1 MTMQIRPILA
11 AMRRHKAG
19 TILIGFQI
27 ALTLAI
33 VCNALFIIH
42 ERVARVSR
50 PSGVN
55 ESNLFVMTSDW
66 ADNSSDNHVDVQIKA
81 DLTALRQLGSVE
93 DATALNSFPLHGTG
107 WDNFIRM
114 KPDQI
119 HMTTDSSIYLADEHT
134 LGTLGV
140 QLIAGRNFTPDE
152 VQALTIQNMKGW
164 PAVIVSKDLAKV
176 LFPNGD
182 ALGKQIYASNNNT
195 PSTIVGITDTLQSHM
210 MDSDDNAFAY
220 NAVLVPMRE
229 VGTGYVHYL
238 IRARPGQLAAAMRDV
253 PKTLIAQ
260 NRMRIFDPDDGE
272 MTFAQVRAKAYE
284 RDYGMAVLMGIVS
297 VVLLAIT
304 AAGIVGL
311 TSFWVGQRRRQIGI
325 RRALGATRNDIL
337 SYFMTENMLI
347 GVGGVVVG
355 TLLAIGINLWMVT
368 HYGVTRLSGMYLLAG
383 AVVLLLLGQG
393 AVLAPALR
401 ASRVPPVE
409 ATRSV

>member
-1 MTMQIRPILA
+1 MMQIKPILA

-19 TILIGFQI
+19 TVLIGFQI

-42 ERVARVSR
+42 ERVARVGR

-55 ESNLFVMTSDW
+55 ESNLFVVTSLW
-66 ADNSSDNHVDVQIKA
+66 ADNSSDHNTEVQTQA
-81 DLTALRQLGSVE
+81 DLTTLRQLGSVE
-93 DATALNSFPLHGTG
+93 DATAVNSFPLHGSG

-114 KPDQI
+114 KPDQV
-119 HMTTDSSIYLADEHT
+119 HMTTDASVFLSDEHT

-140 QLIAGRNFTPDE
+140 KLIAGRNFTPDE
-152 VQALTIQNMKGW
+152 MQSLSIQKMSAW
-164 PAVIVSKDLAKV
+164 PVIIVSKDLAKV

-182 ALGKQIYASNNNT
+182 ALGKQIYATNNNT

-210 MDSDDNAFAY
+210 MGSDENAYAY

-238 IRARPGQLAAAMRDV
+238 IRARPGLLEAAMRDV
-253 PKTLIAQ
+253 PKALIAQ
-260 NRMRIFDPDDGE
+260 NRMRIFEPDDGE
-272 MTFAQVRAKAYE
+272 MTFAQVRDKAYE
-284 RDYGMAVLMGIVS
+284 RDYGMAILMGIVS
-297 VVLLAIT
+297 AVLLAIT

-325 RRALGATRNDIL
+325 RRALGATRGDIL
-337 SYFMTENMLI
+337 RYFMTENILI
-347 GVGGVVVG
+347 GMGGIVVG
-355 TLLAIGINLWMVT
+355 TLLAIGINLWMEK
-368 HYGVTRLSGMYLLAG
+368 HYEVARLSGAYLLASSI
-383 AVVLLLLGQG
+383 VLLLLGQG

-409 ATRSV
+409 ATRTV

>member
-1 MTMQIRPILA
+1 MTMQIKPILT

-50 PSGVN
+50 PSGLT
-55 ESNLFVMTSDW
+55 ESNLFVITSNW
-66 ADNSSDNHVDVQIKA
+66 ADNSSNENVDAQIKA
-81 DLTALRQLGSVE
+81 DLIAMRQLGSVE
-93 DATALNSFPLHGTG
+93 DATALNSFPLHGSG

-114 KPDQI
+114 TPEQI
-119 HMTTDSSIYLADEHT
+119 HMTTDSAIYLADDHT
-134 LGTLGV
+134 LATMGV
-140 QLIAGRNFTPDE
+140 KLVAGRNFTPDE
-152 VQALTIQNMKGW
+152 VHALTIQDMKGW
-164 PAVIVSKDLAKV
+164 PVVIISKDLANV
-176 LFPNGD
+176 LFPKGD
-182 ALGKQIYASNNNT
+182 ALGKQIYANNNNT
-195 PSTIVGITDTLQSHM
+195 PSTVIGISDTLQSHM

-220 NAVLVPMRE
+220 NSVLVPMRE
-229 VGTGYVHYL
+229 VGTGYVHYM
-238 IRARPGQLAAAMRDV
+238 IRARPGQLEAAMRDV

-260 NRMRIFDPDDGE
+260 SRMRIFDPDDGE
-272 MTFAQVRAKAYE
+272 VTFAQVRAKAYE
-284 RDYGMAVLMGIVS
+284 RDYGMAILMGIVS
-297 VVLLAIT
+297 AVLLAIT

-347 GVGGVVVG
+347 GVGGILVG
-355 TLLAIGINLWMVT
+355 SVLAIGINLWMVT
-368 HYGVTRLSGMYLLAG
+368 QYEVARLSGTYLIAG
-383 AVVLLLLGQG
+383 AIVLLLLGQG